1 MIIIYTTLP
10 SQEIAQKISQE
21 LLTQK
26 LIACANWFPVTSMFS
41 WQGTISKERE
51 WVLLC
56 KTIEENL
63 QDVEKAI
70 KKMHPYEIPC
80 ILSLLVGSNQ
90 EFFSWTENEV
100 TRSKAV

>member
-10 SQEIAQKISQE
+10 SQETAEKLAE
-21 LLTQK
+21 KLLTQK
-26 LIACANWFPVTSMFS
+26 LIACANWFPITSMFS
-41 WQGTISKERE
+41 WQGAISKEGE

-56 KTIEENL
+56 KTLEEN
-63 QDVEKAI
+63 QPDVERTI

-90 EFFSWTENEV
+90 EFFSWAEREV
-100 TRSKAV
+100 TRSTTV